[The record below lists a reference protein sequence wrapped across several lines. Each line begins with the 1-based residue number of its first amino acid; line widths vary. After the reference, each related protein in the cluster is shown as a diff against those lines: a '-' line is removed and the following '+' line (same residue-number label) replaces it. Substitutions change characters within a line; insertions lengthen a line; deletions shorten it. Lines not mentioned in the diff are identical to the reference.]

1 MIRYTLLKNDVSK
14 EGDGMTAIHS
24 QNKKEEKLNLFF
36 LTWPIF
42 LEVFLF
48 MLMGIADTFMLSA
61 LSDDAVSGVGAANQ
75 YLHIAIL
82 VLEVIGNGAAIV
94 VSQYLGS
101 KRYMEA
107 SKISALAVTLNLGVG
122 LIISTVFLLFSKNM
136 MAAMNL
142 QGDVLAYAQNYLS
155 IVGGAIFL
163 QAIIN
168 SLAAIIR
175 VHGFTKQAMFISLGM
190 NLLHIAGNYMLI
202 FGKFGMP
209 ELGVQGAAISSAFS
223 RLIALIVFFWLLYR
237 VMEYRVKLAYYF
249 TLSKEYIG
257 KILKI
262 GIPSAFE
269 QVMYQAC
276 QIVFLYYATYL
287 GAESLAARQYATN
300 ISMFTYLFAIAI
312 GMGTAI
318 IVGRLVG
325 GNEKDEAYI
334 RVWKSVKWAIGVT
347 LCMVILV
354 ITFRI
359 QLMELFTDNPHI
371 IALGATVLLLSIM
384 LETGRTMNIVIINSL
399 RAAGDAKYP
408 VLIGAFS
415 MVLMSLPL
423 GYFFV
428 FYLHMGLSGI
438 WLAIAI
444 DEWTRAIIMFFRWK
458 SRAWENYA
466 LVKPETSEKSAP
478 VQA

>member
-1 MIRYTLLKNDVSK
+1 
-14 EGDGMTAIHS
+14 
-24 QNKKEEKLNLFF
+24 
-36 LTWPIF
+36 
-42 LEVFLF
+42 
-48 MLMGIADTFMLSA
+48 
-61 LSDDAVSGVGAANQ
+61 
-75 YLHIAIL
+75 
-82 VLEVIGNGAAIV
+82 
-94 VSQYLGS
+94 
-101 KRYMEA
+101 
-107 SKISALAVTLNLGVG
+107 
-122 LIISTVFLLFSKNM
+122 
-136 MAAMNL
+136 
-142 QGDVLAYAQNYLS
+142 
-155 IVGGAIFL
+155 
-163 QAIIN
+163 
-168 SLAAIIR
+168 
-175 VHGFTKQAMFISLGM
+175 MFISLGM
-190 NLLHIAGNYMLI
+190 NIIHIAGNYVLI
-202 FGKFGMP
+202 FGKFGFP
-209 ELGVQGAAISSAFS
+209 ELGVQGAAISSAVS

-237 VMEYRVKLAYYF
+237 VMEYRVKLQYYF

-287 GAESLAARQYATN
+287 GTESLAARQYATN

-318 IVGRLVG
+318 IIGRLVG
-325 GNEKDEAYI
+325 GGEKDEAYE

-347 LCMVILV
+347 LCMVALV
-354 ITFRI
+354 ITFRT
-359 QLMELFTDNPHI
+359 QLMGLFTDNPHI
-371 IALGATVLLLSIM
+371 IALGASVLLLSVL

-423 GYFFV
+423 GYFFA
-428 FYLHMGLSGI
+428 FHLDMGLVGI

-458 SRAWENYA
+458 SRAWERYA
-466 LVKPETSEKSAP
+466 LVKPEEQEEIVS
-478 VQA
+478 VQVQ